1 MSGRL
6 LPLALRTAGTALA
19 RSWRLEVVG
28 EEHVRA
34 LRERGRPVLFAVWH
48 QQLLIPLWHRRGER
62 IALLVSGHRDGRRL
76 ADAARR
82 WGYDVVFGSSTRG
95 GTSGLRQIVR
105 RLRQGL
111 DVGFAPDGPRGPAR
125 VAKDGVLLA
134 ARHGGAAIVPV
145 AASAPAAWH
154 LASWDAFEVAQP
166 WSTVRLVYGPPLDV
180 TAEQTADRERLERA
194 LGRAAEV
201 ARCSA

>member
-1 MSGRL
+1 MSASV
-6 LPLALRTAGTALA
+6 LPVGLRAAGTALA
-19 RSWRLEVVG
+19 RTWRLRVTG

-34 LRERGRPVLFAVWH
+34 LREQGRPVLFAVWH
-48 QQLLIPLWHRRGER
+48 QQLLPPLWHRRGER

-95 GTSGLRQIVR
+95 GTAGLKRIVR
-105 RLRQGL
+105 RLREGS

-134 ARHGGAAIVPV
+134 ARYGGAPIVPV
-145 AASAPAAWH
+145 AASATAAWQ
-154 LASWDAFEVAQP
+154 LRSWDAFQIPRP
-166 WSTVRLVYGPPLDV
+166 WSTVRLVYGPPLEV
-180 TAEQTADRERLERA
+180 TGSLAAERERLA
-194 LGRAAEV
+194 LALSRAAE
-201 ARCSA
+201 AAQCSA

>member
-1 MSGRL
+1 MSGHCFL
-6 LPLALRTAGTALA
+6 GALRTAGTALA
-19 RSWRLEVVG
+19 RTWRLEVVG

-34 LRERGRPVLFAVWH
+34 LRAQRRPVLFAVWH

-82 WGYDVVFGSSTRG
+82 WGYDIVFGSSTRG
-95 GTSGLRQIVR
+95 GTSGLRRIVR
-105 RLRQGL
+105 RLREGS

-125 VAKDGVLLA
+125 VAKPGVLLA

-145 AASAPAAWH
+145 AASAAASWH
-154 LASWDAFEVAQP
+154 LASWDAFEIPRP
-166 WSTVRLVYGPPLDV
+166 WSTIRLVYGPPLDV
-180 TAEQTADRERLERA
+180 TAKPLAERARLERA
-194 LGRAAEV
+194 LAHAAEV
-201 ARCSA
+201 ARCSE